1 MVFSLK
7 PQQPLGYVYFHTR
20 KAFSVPFFADSAA
33 AGLFFPLPLLGSS
46 SGSPTFAEGR
56 FATLLDGDA
65 AAFAVFLFFSP
76 WLPAPVFF
84 AELPF
89 AFAFAFAASVPF
101 GFVDLVFAL
110 ALGAGVSS
118 PDSSLTSWNIAAV
131 TCARNIP
138 ALTG

>member
-76 WLPAPVFF
+76 LLPAPVFF
-84 AELPF
+84 AELP
-89 AFAFAFAASVPF
+89 FAFAFAASVPF